1 MAGNGCPQ
9 LGCRAGKF
17 RDGFDGHFKKTTGM
31 RQNKT
36 AMSCSSVNV
45 LSQVRRQVGST
56 LLGRLRDGVDHCHR
70 VLGFDIDCL
79 LEDGQSDYVAGILC
93 QGCAGNQ
100 VDIHGLLRRSHTVPS
115 ILSFSSVNQPAMLA
129 MR

>member
-1 MAGNGCPQ
+1 
-9 LGCRAGKF
+9 
-17 RDGFDGHFKKTTGM
+17 
-31 RQNKT
+31 
-36 AMSCSSVNV
+36 MSCGRVDV
-45 LSQVRRQVGST
+45 LSQVRRQVGGT

-70 VLGFDIDCL
+70 VLGFDVDCL

-93 QGCAGNQ
+93 QVCAGNQ

-115 ILSFSSVNQPAMLA
+115 ILSFSSVNQPAMPA